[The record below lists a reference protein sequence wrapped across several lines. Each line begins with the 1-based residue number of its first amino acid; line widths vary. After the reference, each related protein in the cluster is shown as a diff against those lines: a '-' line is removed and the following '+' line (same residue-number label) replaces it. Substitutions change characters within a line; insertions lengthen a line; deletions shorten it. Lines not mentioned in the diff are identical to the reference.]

1 MESEERM
8 CVVCF
13 GAVPLPSLEIPAP
26 YIAYT
31 FTFEPNVIVNKLVTF
46 ILNSAGLR
54 PSKFYCEIIKV

>member
-13 GAVPLPSLEIPAP
+13 GAVPLPSLEIPAL

-31 FTFEPNVIVNKLVTF
+31 FTFEPNVIVNKRDF
-46 ILNSAGLR
+46 LNSAGLR
-54 PSKFYCEIIKV
+54 PSKFHCEIIKV